1 MSRSKANELGL
12 RPRLRVVARAEA
24 GVEPEVMGMGPIPA
38 VRKALDKAGM
48 TIDQMDV
55 VELNEAF
62 ASVAA
67 ACSTALGLDDEKTNP
82 NGGAIALGHPIGATG
97 AILTVKLMYE
107 LERQQGRFGLV
118 SLCIGGGQ
126 GIATIFERVS

>member
-1 MSRSKANELGL
+1 VLEKAN
-12 RPRLRVVARAEA
+12 
-24 GVEPEVMGMGPIPA
+24 
-38 VRKALDKAGM
+38 M
-48 TIDQMDV
+48 TIEQVDC

-62 ASVAA
+62 ASVAC
-67 ACSTALGLDDEKTNP
+67 ACARELSLDPQKTNP

-107 LERQQGRFGLV
+107 LERTGGHFGLV

-126 GIATIFERVS
+126 GIATLFERIN